1 MIGLDTNILV
11 RYLTQDDPVHSPR
24 ATELIEHRLTIDN
37 PGFISVVAM
46 AETVWVLERAYK
58 FADSDIAA
66 AVEGL
71 LQAMVFVVENEVE
84 VFVAMTALREG
95 LGSFADVLVGAL
107 GEKAGCSVTFTFDQ
121 KAARLPRFALA

>member
-24 ATELIEHRLTIDN
+24 ATELIERRLTIDN

-46 AETVWVLERAYK
+46 TETVWVLERAYR
-58 FADSDIAA
+58 FADSDVAA

-107 GEKAGCSVTFTFDQ
+107 GEKAGCSVTFTFDP